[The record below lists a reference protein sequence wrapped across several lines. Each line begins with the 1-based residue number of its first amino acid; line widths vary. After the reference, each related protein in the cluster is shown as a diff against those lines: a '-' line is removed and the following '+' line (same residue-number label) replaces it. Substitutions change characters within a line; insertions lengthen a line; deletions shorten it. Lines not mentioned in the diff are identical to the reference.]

1 MTMQTDV
8 KAAHIEATGT
18 IVSERTRLKG
28 YQCLSGGTAGD
39 VIFRDGGATG
49 PIRLQFNVPNNTNN
63 PFANLIP
70 GEGILF
76 NTNIHVT
83 VPGTAP
89 NAAKVT
95 VFYG

>member
-1 MTMQTDV
+1 MQYDV
-8 KAAHIEATGT
+8 KAAHIEDTGT

-28 YQCLSGGTAGD
+28 YQCISGGTAGD
-39 VIFRDGGATG
+39 IIFRDGGASG
-49 PIRLQFNVPNNTNN
+49 PVGLRFNVGTGTQPVG
-63 PFANLIP
+63 LVIP

>member
-1 MTMQTDV
+1 MMQTDV
-8 KAAHIEATGT
+8 LASHVEATGT
-18 IVSERTRLKG
+18 MVTGRVRVKG

-39 VIFRDGGATG
+39 IILRDGGASGTV
-49 PIRLQFNVPNNTNN
+49 RLQFNVPANTNN

-76 NTNIHVT
+76 YTDVHVT
-83 VPGTAP
+83 LPTS
-89 NAAKVT
+89 AKIT

>member
-1 MTMQTDV
+1 MMQTDV
-8 KAAHIEATGT
+8 LSSHVEATGT
-18 IVSERTRLKG
+18 MVTGRVRVKG

-39 VIFRDGGATG
+39 IILRDGGATG
-49 PIRLQFNVPNNTNN
+49 PIRLQFNIPANTNN

-76 NTNIHVT
+76 YTSVHVT
-83 VPGTAP
+83 LPTS
-89 NAAKVT
+89 AKIT

>member
-1 MTMQTDV
+1 MMQTDV
-8 KAAHIEATGT
+8 KSAHVEATGT
-18 IVSERTRLKG
+18 MVSGRVRVKG

-39 VIFRDGGATG
+39 IIFRDGGATG
-49 PIRLQFNVPNNTNN
+49 VIRLQFNVPANTNN

-76 NTNIHVT
+76 ETSVHVT
-83 VPGTAP
+83 VPTST
-89 NAAKVT
+89 KVT